1 MTLHSLDLRA
11 VLEPTTRAEAVQI
24 LIKNFTTTF
33 YHISPAASL
42 CLLFGASTRFT
53 ESITANKYP
62 AYKAYQKRVGIFHPL
77 HTVIGKR
84 GWILLFGGGQ
94 KELAALD
101 KLVWKKVD

>member
-1 MTLHSLDLRA
+1 MSSLWGLDPFHG
-11 VLEPTTRAEAVQI
+11 V
-24 LIKNFTTTF
+24 
-33 YHISPAASL
+33 YHCQKISRLQGIP
-42 CLLFGASTRFT
+42 R
-53 ESITANKYP
+53 K
-62 AYKAYQKRVGIFHPL
+62 VGIF